1 MSFILDALKKSETD
15 RQRQSGPSLF
25 EVKIAPP
32 RRALPVWAVAI
43 AALLGINMIVISWM
57 LLRHPA
63 AQQPASA
70 SNAPASAPPAA
81 HATPTSGGAVSA
93 VQGAQ
98 AGPGATEPASN
109 GRSTAAAAYPP
120 GAAAGT
126 GAPGPAALR
135 GPMAGAGTGAPGGTM
150 ASAGTAGSGGAAG
163 SAGTAPLASGSAAA
177 RAEALD
183 RSPAAASAASNAGP
197 GNAQATASDQSD
209 FEPAVQPAA
218 GQAASAQAAGDLPL
232 YQQIVSSAGLPALHL
247 DLHVFADR
255 PQDRFVMINMHRL
268 GEGDSLPDGVHVEA
282 IRPDGVVLRYHGTRF
297 LLPRN

>member
-43 AALLGINMIVISWM
+43 AVLLGINIIVVSWM

-63 AQQPASA
+63 AQQLASA
-70 SNAPASAPPAA
+70 SNAPAAAPQVA
-81 HATPTSGGAVSA
+81 HATATSGGAVGQA

-98 AGPGATEPASN
+98 A
-109 GRSTAAAAYPP
+109 P
-120 GAAAGT
+120 GAADATSNARSSAGAAGPPAATAGT
-126 GAPGPAALR
+126 GAPSPVALGGPTASTRTAVPA
-135 GPMAGAGTGAPGGTM
+135 GPT
-150 ASAGTAGSGGAAG
+150 ASTVATG
-163 SAGTAPLASGSAAA
+163 SAGTAAPAARSAAERTA
-177 RAEALD
+177 ALN
-183 RSPAAASAASNAGP
+183 RSPAAASAATDAGP
-197 GNAQATASDQSD
+197 DNAQATASDQSD
-209 FEPAVQPAA
+209 SEPADQPAA
-218 GQAASAQAAGDLPL
+218 GAAASTAAAGDLPL
-232 YQQIVSSAGLPALHL
+232 YQQIVSSAGLPVLHL

-268 GEGDSLPDGVHVEA
+268 GEGASLPNGVHVEA
-282 IRPDGVVLRYHGTRF
+282 IRPDGVVLSYHGTRF